1 MPRDACAS
9 WGIVVT
15 EMFMSESKYKA
26 VLFDM
31 DGTLID
37 DEPFFLCQ
45 TRDYLAGLGVKISMR
60 EMTKII
66 GSNNAEAKRIRAAWV
81 GQNVDP
87 DELAKEISTDII
99 IERIDYE

>member
-37 DEPFFLCQ
+37 DEPFFLRQ
-45 TRDYLAGLGVKISMR
+45 TRDYLAGLGVKVSMR

-66 GSNNAEAKRIRAAWV
+66 GSSNTEAKRIRAA
-81 GQNVDP
+81 
-87 DELAKEISTDII
+87 
-99 IERIDYE
+99 